1 MDEWLVGWMDGSRLL
16 KSGVYFSRAL
26 SWLTGC
32 QRQGRCLTPNPLRK
46 LVSVQT
52 YFHRESDIPPILR
65 KQIVHLT
72 LNPGVYGPKKELKLL
87 EGLGPHI
94 YCIICPMTSFGKL
107 PLGSPNMSKALSS
120 SKNRSNQALYIH
132 SFKMLCCGDG
142 ERDGSIQHSARHRA
156 GSRGGCYYDQTISI
170 TPVSPWSHL
179 LKKKGNN
186 ILLIF

>member
-1 MDEWLVGWMDGSRLL
+1 MDGSRLL

-52 YFHRESDIPPILR
+52 YFHRESDILPILR

-72 LNPGVYGPKKELKLL
+72 LNPEGVYGPKKELKLL

-120 SKNRSNQALYIH
+120 SKNRSNQAFPLR
-132 SFKMLCCGDG
+132 CCVVEM
-142 ERDGSIQHSARHRA
+142 ERGMEASSTVPGTGLAPVVAVTMIKPSASLQCHL
-156 GSRGGCYYDQTISI
+156 GLIYSR
-170 TPVSPWSHL
+170 
-179 LKKKGNN
+179 KKE
-186 ILLIF
+186 IIFC